1 MHSEEAGIDATV
13 SEQADGELTVASEA
27 LKDQSVRNEVV
38 RQQFGPRARKNLCE
52 IGFKTVTLGSGELLS
67 DVGRYSLGCPETRE
81 EKEARLYE
89 QNSKR
94 QKFVDDLQQTFATD
108 PKTARIQIARKNNE
122 IVMTSASVTG
132 LSPRLLQA
140 MWGTSFSAEE
150 KKNLCG
156 IGFRGLRTKATTNSK
171 GIFTPFACGRDQGR

>member
-1 MHSEEAGIDATV
+1 VAEVVAVVALLTYSARKPTKKSASRPEVVDSTTIDKPVNQKDQIINDMQRAARTTAVKDLQNAFGEAGIDATV
-13 SEQADGELTVASEA
+13 SDQADGELTVASEA

-52 IGFKTVTLGSGELLS
+52 IGFKTVTLGSGKLLS
-67 DVGRYSLGCPETRE
+67 GVGRYSLGCPETRE

-108 PKTARIQIARKNNE
+108 VCHRPENRPDSNR
-122 IVMTSASVTG
+122 S
-132 LSPRLLQA
+132 
-140 MWGTSFSAEE
+140 
-150 KKNLCG
+150 KK
-156 IGFRGLRTKATTNSK
+156 
-171 GIFTPFACGRDQGR
+171 